1 MHLVLCLEGLPLL
14 PLDLGPARGVGV
26 PLGIRLGCKRS
37 RLFFSFGR
45 GRGGSCPL
53 AADAPFPRLRFRCLS
68 PILTARSTTWEF
80 ERDIGVLPPRVIL
93 PWFPIFGSRIKEG

>member
-26 PLGIRLGCKRS
+26 SRHSSGARS
-37 RLFFSFGR
+37 RLFFSFGS

-53 AADAPFPRLRFRCLS
+53 AADAPFPCLRFRGVS

-80 ERDIGVLPPRVIL
+80 ERDIEVLPPRVIL
-93 PWFPIFGSRIKEG
+93 PWFPIFGSSIKEG